1 MGGACVKG
9 VPRVFK
15 LPEFLAT
22 PTMILF
28 FTALTEDNPG
38 VFTVGVS
45 VIVLLSLAAASFIVI
60 VIVIGVCIWNRR
72 KRAGESDKETSPLAV
87 A

>member
-1 MGGACVKG
+1 MKG

-22 PTMILF
+22 PTLIL
-28 FTALTEDNPG
+28 FTALTEDNPD

-45 VIVLLSLAAASFIVI
+45 VIVSLSSVAFAVVVAVI
-60 VIVIGVCIWNRR
+60 VGCIWNCR
-72 KRAGESDKETSPLAV
+72 KRAGESDTEISPLAV
-87 A
+87 D